1 MIHLCFVE
9 LLYKSYRKI
18 KKDKYNQRKEREKVK
33 GRNVSQTKGIR
44 KANLTKQQEVSTCN
58 FRRPIQCKQ
67 RERIRNIKF
76 EWA

>member
-1 MIHLCFVE
+1 M
-9 LLYKSYRKI
+9 
-18 KKDKYNQRKEREKVK
+18 ERERKVK
-33 GRNVSQTKGIR
+33 GRNVYQTKGIR
-44 KANLTKQQEVSTCN
+44 KANLTKQQQVSTCN